1 MQARHAARELAL
13 IVFSQCNENI
23 LKLDK
28 ENYIDILLKSV
39 RTLTNNATSELKVAT
54 SCFFEIKEFLEQYE
68 NNHEDNMKRPI
79 GAHNIEVPLPTTLD
93 MREKLEDLINVA
105 DKAVMAL
112 EIAEMSVLEEKDD
125 VRDYVVKLALNYRE
139 NKNEIDGLIKKYAYG
154 WNIERLVK
162 IDKDILRIAICELV
176 YIKDA
181 PVKVVVDEAIEL
193 AKKYSTGDSASFIN
207 GILGSVI
214 SEYNLK
220 FK

>member
-13 IVFSQCNENI
+13 IVFSQCPENI
-23 LKLDK
+23 SKLDR
-28 ENYIDILLKSV
+28 ENYTDILLKSV

-112 EIAEMSVLEEKDD
+112 EIAEISVLEEKDD

-176 YIKDA
+176 YIQDA
-181 PVKVVVDEAIEL
+181 PVRVTLDEAIEL

-220 FK
+220 SK

>member
-1 MQARHAARELAL
+1 M
-13 IVFSQCNENI
+13 
-23 LKLDK
+23 
-28 ENYIDILLKSV
+28 
-39 RTLTNNATSELKVAT
+39 
-54 SCFFEIKEFLEQYE
+54 
-68 NNHEDNMKRPI
+68 
-79 GAHNIEVPLPTTLD
+79 
-93 MREKLEDLINVA
+93 
-105 DKAVMAL
+105 
-112 EIAEMSVLEEKDD
+112 EEKDD

-181 PVKVVVDEAIEL
+181 PVKVIVDEAIEL